1 MAAAEVAADD
11 AAIVS
16 PAGKE
21 TGVMRMHREIAIAL
35 ALLLALGASGAA
47 TTQDSQLAQA
57 NAPAKRGQGPGY
69 GMGPGMMGPGY
80 GYGYGY
86 GYGMGPGMMGSGYG
100 MGPGMMGSG
109 YGMGPGMMGR
119 GGGPGQREGYVEGR
133 IAFLKTELKITP
145 DQAKLWDAYADALRA
160 SAKTMAGMHAAMTT
174 IMTATALPERLDAVE
189 SVMTERLD
197 AFKQTKAAALPLYA
211 ALSAEQ
217 KATAD
222 EIMPA
227 MGMGMMGF

>member
-1 MAAAEVAADD
+1 MAAAQVAADD

-16 PAGKE
+16 PAGTE
-21 TGVMRMHREIAIAL
+21 AGVMRMHREIAIAL
-35 ALLLALGASGAA
+35 ALVLALGVSGAA
-47 TTQDSQLAQA
+47 MTDDAQLAQA
-57 NAPAKRGQGPGY
+57 DAPAKRGQGPGY

-80 GYGYGY
+80 GYGY
-86 GYGMGPGMMGSGYG
+86 GYG

-217 KATAD
+217 KAAAD

>member
-1 MAAAEVAADD
+1 MAAAQVAADD

-35 ALLLALGASGAA
+35 ALVLALGASGAA

-80 GYGYGY
+80 GYGY
-86 GYGMGPGMMGSGYG
+86 GYG

>member
-1 MAAAEVAADD
+1 M
-11 AAIVS
+11 IFRLFRQ
-16 PAGKE
+16 KE
-21 TGVMRMHREIAIAL
+21 AGVMRMHREMAIAL
-35 ALLLALGASGAA
+35 ALVLALGVSSAA
-47 TTQDSQLAQA
+47 MTHDAQLAEA

-80 GYGYGY
+80 G
-86 GYGMGPGMMGSGYG
+86 SG

-145 DQAKLWDAYADALRA
+145 EQAKLWDAYADALRA

-174 IMTATALPERLDAVE
+174 IMTATNLPERLDAVE

-197 AFKQTKAAALPLYA
+197 AFKKAKAAALPLYA

-222 EIMPA
+222 DLMPA
-227 MGMGMMGF
+227 MGMGMGWGM